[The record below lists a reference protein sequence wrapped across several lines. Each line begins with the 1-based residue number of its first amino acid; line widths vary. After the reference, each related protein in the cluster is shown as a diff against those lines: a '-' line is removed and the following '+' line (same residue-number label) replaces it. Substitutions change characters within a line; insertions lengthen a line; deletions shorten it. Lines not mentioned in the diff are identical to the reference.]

1 MPADR
6 STDSTAESDP
16 PRGSISSASSLAA
29 SRSLLAFVPALAVG
43 VIVCVA
49 YLLTHPFPALGGGLF
64 LAMAEAVAENG
75 YTLPAR
81 IPGYT
86 PGGIPFPYPPLAFYL
101 LGPLLDAGASPL
113 ALARFLPGLLTIA
126 ALVPTY
132 ALGRELL
139 DSNGQAGFAAVIVAS
154 SPAVLTWH
162 LSAGGV
168 VRTFAFFL
176 TICGL
181 YTGYRLFAD
190 GRRWLFPTTILFG
203 LVVLTHPLYP
213 VLFGPSTLY
222 FYLARDRS
230 LRGLA
235 YGTLVAL
242 EGLALRAVPGVSLY
256 PARGLAELDRPQRVL
271 RGTVGRTGE

>member
-1 MPADR
+1 
-6 STDSTAESDP
+6 
-16 PRGSISSASSLAA
+16 
-29 SRSLLAFVPALAVG
+29 
-43 VIVCVA
+43 
-49 YLLTHPFPALGGGLF
+49 
-64 LAMAEAVAENG
+64 MAEALAENG
-75 YTLPAR
+75 YALPTRLA
-81 IPGYT
+81 GYT
-86 PGGIPFPYPPLAFYL
+86 PGGIPFAYPPLAFYSL
-101 LGPLLDAGASPL
+101 AALLDAGVSPL
-113 ALARFLPGLLTIA
+113 ALARFLPGLLTIV

-139 DSNGQAGFAAVIVAS
+139 GSNGQAGFAAVIVAS

-168 VRTFAFFL
+168 VRTFAFFF
-176 TICGL
+176 TVCGL
-181 YTGYRLFAD
+181 YTGYRIFAD

-213 VLFGPSTLY
+213 VPFGSGTLY

-242 EGLALRAVPGVSLY
+242 GGATLASPWWLT
-256 PARGLAELDRPQRVL
+256 VL
-271 RGTVGRTGE
+271 F